1 MNAPQLKLEAK
12 NFTAAIARSVSRN
25 YRVGKVARNRENGIT
40 SRKKIL
46 VVNNVP
52 TFSDT
57 KRSFYS
63 LHTRPINSIYRRVVE
78 ELMVEMHLLSVNVNF
93 RYDPIYALGVVSSFD
108 QFMQGYSPTEDKIS
122 IFDSLCKALGDDPQR
137 YQEDAKRLQGV
148 VTASSGPAIL
158 AGLTLSDSTPGA
170 EQLREMA
177 EALASN
183 PKFKYSRLFA
193 IGLFNLLQMANPE
206 MVKDEKQLASA
217 LKQVCDTLNLP
228 EDKLEKDLELYRSN
242 LEKMNQ
248 ARIVMADIL
257 QADRKKQEQRLKEK
271 TVDPNNSGNSTE
283 EVQAPDTP
291 QE

>member
-1 MNAPQLKLEAK
+1 VRLGGFGRKGGP
-12 NFTAAIARSVSRN
+12 IACWVRGKD
-25 YRVGKVARNRENGIT
+25 RVGKVACPRENGIT
-40 SRKKIL
+40 FSKKIL
-46 VVNNVP
+46 QVNNVP

-78 ELMVEMHLLSVNVNF
+78 ELMVEMHLLWVNVDF

-108 QFMQGYSPTEDKIS
+108 QFMQGYTPPDDRVS
-122 IFDSLCKALGDDPQR
+122 IFNSLCKALGDDPQR
-137 YQEDAKRLQGV
+137 YQEDAQRLQGV
-148 VTASSGPAIL
+148 ATGSNGPAIL
-158 AGLTLSDSTPGA
+158 AGLTLSDTAPGA

-177 EALASN
+177 QAIASN

-228 EDKLEKDLELYRSN
+228 EDQLQKDLELYRSN

-248 ARIVMADIL
+248 ARSVMADIL
-257 QADRKKQEQRLKEK
+257 QADRKKQAQRLKEK
-271 TVDPNNSGNSTE
+271 NASNSQGDSTE
-283 EVQAPDTP
+283 EGQASDTP